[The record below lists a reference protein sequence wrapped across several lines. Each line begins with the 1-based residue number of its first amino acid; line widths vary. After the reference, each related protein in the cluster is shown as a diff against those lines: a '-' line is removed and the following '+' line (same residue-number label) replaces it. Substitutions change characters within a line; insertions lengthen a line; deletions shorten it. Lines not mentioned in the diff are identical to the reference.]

1 MSGELLPLIFAV
13 AFSDSWE
20 QINSANKSI
29 FIYAVIRSAATV
41 RRSLIVATAEA
52 SSGAG
57 SPSPPPARGVGVGVG
72 GGGNFVG
79 IINNTC

>member
-13 AFSDSWE
+13 AFSDSRE

-57 SPSPPPARGVGVGVG
+57 TPPPAYGPRG
-72 GGGNFVG
+72 GGGG
-79 IINNTC
+79 GTLWAS